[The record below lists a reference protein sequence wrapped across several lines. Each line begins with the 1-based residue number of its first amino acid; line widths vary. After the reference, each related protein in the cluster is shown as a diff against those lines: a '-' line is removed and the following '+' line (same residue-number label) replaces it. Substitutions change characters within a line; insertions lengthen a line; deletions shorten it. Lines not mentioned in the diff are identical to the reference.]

1 MDGRQELRRCRLRSV
16 VARSGEPPP
25 GGADLMLTMRLNATV
40 MRHASTSAL
49 MFGGAR
55 TTALLSEAMA
65 LAMRHV
71 LGTPSSVIYGCEP
84 AVYVTAGDGCE
95 VWIERIGLWRNA
107 VVTSRSASSLWLWE
121 RTLCATAAPHAAP
134 VAHRMRSHK
143 RSLSPRRC
151 FPSTR
156 TMPSA
161 APGLSGCP
169 SRCTRPIRSRP

>member
-1 MDGRQELRRCRLRSV
+1 
-16 VARSGEPPP
+16 
-25 GGADLMLTMRLNATV
+25 MLTMRLNATV

-65 LAMRHV
+65 LAMRHELV
-71 LGTPSSVIYGCEP
+71 MGTPSGVVYGCEP
-84 AVYVTAGDGCE
+84 PVYVKAGDGCE

-143 RSLSPRRC
+143 RSPQPAPLLPFNEDNAVSSAWP
-151 FPSTR
+151 FGLPQPVHASHPLAALNAPLLPLVMSWNAFVP
-156 TMPSA
+156 MP
-161 APGLSGCP
+161 
-169 SRCTRPIRSRP
+169 